1 MAGMRFEFVWP
12 RKHHVVFIG
21 STGESLLK
29 TYVAETDIKI
39 YVGPRTKLNVWI
51 ALLAIFSRR
60 WGVRGYY
67 RAFLRFAQPTF
78 VITFED
84 NALEFYLT
92 KVFSPSATTICIQN
106 GRRDTYS
113 PTPEQDIW
121 QLIRQAVPPES
132 APDLILS
139 HGKPQSMYYQ
149 SVLGDA
155 ARVKAIGSIRNNA
168 TEIPLRHEPRR
179 MLFVSSFPNLGA
191 TGRLSD
197 VSSATFGYWSPTAS
211 GCQQQ
216 QSLTFGSFYRAE
228 GLVAARTAAIARTL
242 GLEFC
247 VLGKRP
253 SWQEGELQYYT
264 AAIEGQPWTY
274 LPAESKSSSYERI
287 FMNDIVVNIDSTF
300 GYEMF
305 ARGIRVAFIS
315 CRMQA
320 AGLPQ
325 NNEQN
330 FADPLITEPTGFFW
344 TNSDAPA
351 ETERV
356 ITAVASMNIGEW
368 DTATRDLR
376 ASVMPFDPGNGE
388 LCAVLAELG
397 IKTHGPGT
405 WTAEPTVQK

>member
-1 MAGMRFEFVWP
+1 MPGPTLEFIWP
-12 RKHHVVFIG
+12 RRHRVVFIG

-29 TYVAETDIKI
+29 TYVAENDIEI
-39 YVGPRTKLNVWI
+39 YVGPRAKLNVWI
-51 ALLAIFSRR
+51 AILTVFSGR

-67 RAFLRFAQPTF
+67 RAFLRFTRPKF

-92 KVFSPSATTICIQN
+92 KVFLPSCVTVCLQN

-113 PTPEQDIW
+113 ADSESDIWKSIQQFVAPEQ
-121 QLIRQAVPPES
+121 
-132 APDLILS
+132 APNMVLS
-139 HGKPQSMYYQ
+139 HGEPWSTYYR
-149 SVLGDA
+149 SALGDN
-155 ARVKAIGSIRNNA
+155 ARVKAIGSVRNNA
-168 TEIPLRHEPRR
+168 IKQRLQGESPRVI
-179 MLFVSSFPNLGA
+179 FVSSFPNLGQDGDLA
-191 TGRLSD
+191 STPEKVL
-197 VSSATFGYWSPTAS
+197 GYW
-211 GCQQQ
+211 QQQ
-216 QSLTFGSFYRAE
+216 ELTFGNFYRAE
-228 GLVAARTAAIARTL
+228 GLVAAAAAAVAQTT

-253 SWQEGELQYYT
+253 SWQQGELRYYT
-264 AAIEGQPWTY
+264 SALQGLPWTY
-274 LPAESKSSSYERI
+274 LPAESKSLSYERVSA
-287 FMNDIVVNIDSTF
+287 NDIIVNIDSTF

-315 CRMQA
+315 CRMQT
-320 AGLPQ
+320 AGLPHIRDC
-325 NNEQN
+325 E
-330 FADPLITEPTGFFW
+330 FAYPLITEPTGFFW

-351 ETERV
+351 ETQRV

-376 ASVMPFDPGNGE
+376 ASVMPFDSGNGE